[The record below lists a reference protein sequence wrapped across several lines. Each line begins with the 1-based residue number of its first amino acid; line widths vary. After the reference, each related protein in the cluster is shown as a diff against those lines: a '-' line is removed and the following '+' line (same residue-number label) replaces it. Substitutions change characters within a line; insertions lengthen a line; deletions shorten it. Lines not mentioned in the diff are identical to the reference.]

1 MVFHVHEIFFAN
13 TIYSKWKKDFL
24 LFSSEIIKSNLRS
37 LFHEILCENLF
48 PFVNFRAYDYCSSKS
63 YPDNRQ
69 LNEINHIRDM
79 KPRNYG
85 FIYDWYSDTK
95 RKERKKKRISN
106 LCESRTL
113 PRNHAIIQPSITVIQ
128 IHNAEK
134 KVENQGEISTHNH
147 VRSTINLRNI

>member
-1 MVFHVHEIFFAN
+1 
-13 TIYSKWKKDFL
+13 
-24 LFSSEIIKSNLRS
+24 
-37 LFHEILCENLF
+37 
-48 PFVNFRAYDYCSSKS
+48 
-63 YPDNRQ
+63 
-69 LNEINHIRDM
+69 M

-85 FIYDWYSDTK
+85 FMYDWYSDAK